1 MLRKLPI
8 QKAID
13 LPSHTWILIYARR
26 NFDQANAV
34 YDTMARSCAQL
45 AIKIGDPY
53 WVELEIEHDMA
64 ELESWLL
71 EYMIGE

>member
-1 MLRKLPI
+1 
-8 QKAID
+8 
-13 LPSHTWILIYARR
+13 
-26 NFDQANAV
+26 
-34 YDTMARSCAQL
+34 MARSCAQL
-45 AIKIGDPY
+45 AIKIGNPY